1 MPFILLLESG
11 FFFVLFFFLDRQE
24 PTECLLSAGCE
35 EWATMRSWN
44 EDWRRDCTSESLGGH
59 SKEKEGVGQKADA
72 YFQLSSFAPT
82 AGRLDI
88 DAQLK

>member
-1 MPFILLLESG
+1 
-11 FFFVLFFFLDRQE
+11 
-24 PTECLLSAGCE
+24 
-35 EWATMRSWN
+35 MRSWN
-44 EDWRRDCTSESLGGH
+44 EDWRRDCASESLGGH

-72 YFQLSSFAPT
+72 YFQLSSFTPT